1 MKKIILFLAAVAML
15 LASCAEKEAFTIT
28 GKVPNGKY
36 DGQQVFLQT
45 LAPNWKDKVTVDTAN
60 VVDGQFVFKGLAK
73 EGPTIHFIV
82 LDESPEFIKPALVVV
97 EAGNIKLS
105 LDSINTVEGT
115 SLNNS
120 YQMFMSSLQNLNN
133 DRKVLADRAKADTT
147 SANLKA
153 LKEESKQLNDK
164 AKEVTFDF
172 VKANI
177 GNQLGAYFLA
187 NRSYM
192 LSLDQMK
199 ELSANVK
206 PEYKTSESIQKIDA
220 RIATLDATSIG
231 KAYTDLKGKTPEGKD
246 AALSDYVGKGKYVLV
261 DFWASWC
268 PPCKEETPELVKL
281 YAAYKDKGL
290 EIVGISLDD
299 NNAEWIAGIKD
310 LKITWPQISDLKRWD
325 SALSAAYGVNSIPH
339 LVLLDKDGKILERG
353 LTAEQAAVKVAELL
367 NKK

>member
-1 MKKIILFLAAVAML
+1 MKKIILFISAAAML

-28 GKVPNGKY
+28 GKAPNGKY

-45 LAPNWKDKVTVDTAN
+45 LAPNWKDKVTIDTAN
-60 VVDGQFVFKGLAK
+60 IVDGQFIFKGLAK
-73 EGPTIHFIV
+73 EGPTVHFVV
-82 LDESPEFIKPALVVV
+82 LDNSPEFVKPALVVV
-97 EAGNIKLS
+97 EAGDIKLS
-105 LDSINTVEGT
+105 LDTINTVEGT

-120 YQMFMSSLQNLNN
+120 YQLFASTLQDLNLQ
-133 DRKVLADRAKADTT
+133 RRLLGERAKADTT
-147 SANLKA
+147 SANIKV
-153 LKEESKQLNDK
+153 LKEESKQLTDK
-164 AKEVTFDF
+164 AKEATFNF

-192 LSLDQMK
+192 FSLDQMK

-220 RIATLDATSIG
+220 RIAILDATSIG
-231 KAYTDLKGKTPEGKD
+231 KVYTDLKGKTPEGKD

-268 PPCKEETPELVKL
+268 SPCKEETPELVKL
-281 YAAYKDKGL
+281 YAAYKNKGL

-299 NNAEWIAGIKD
+299 DNAKWIAGIKE
-310 LKITWPQISDLKRWD
+310 LKITWPQISDLKKWD

-353 LTAEQAAVKVAELL
+353 LTAGQASEKIAGLL
-367 NKK
+367 K